1 MNISAQY
8 LTNVLK
14 EIMYVHGGDSMSNQ
28 KEENFKRLAEN
39 RTNKII
45 DMLHLLGNLSNTS
58 NYSYSEEQVKTI
70 FSAIEQELEIQRNTF
85 VTKQATKKKF
95 RL

>member
-1 MNISAQY
+1 
-8 LTNVLK
+8 
-14 EIMYVHGGDSMSNQ
+14 MSTQ

-58 NYSYSEEQVKTI
+58 NYSYSEEQVEAI
-70 FSAIEQELEIQRNTF
+70 FTAIGEEVEKQKNRFVVKQE
-85 VTKQATKKKF
+85 TKKKF

>member
-1 MNISAQY
+1 MSA
-8 LTNVLK
+8 
-14 EIMYVHGGDSMSNQ
+14 Q

-58 NYSYSEEQVKTI
+58 NYSYTEEQVDAIFNTI
-70 FSAIEQELEIQRNTF
+70 EEEVKIQREKF
-85 VTKQATKKKF
+85 SGKQEVKKKF

>member
-1 MNISAQY
+1 
-8 LTNVLK
+8 
-14 EIMYVHGGDSMSNQ
+14 MSNQ

-70 FSAIEQELEIQRNTF
+70 FSLLLSKQQRKNLDC
-85 VTKQATKKKF
+85 
-95 RL
+95 RGGI

>member
-1 MNISAQY
+1 MI
-8 LTNVLK
+8 L
-14 EIMYVHGGDSMSNQ
+14 YVHGGGKMSTQ

-58 NYSYSEEQVKTI
+58 NYSYSEEQVEAI
-70 FSAIEQELEIQRNTF
+70 FAAIEQELNEQKNRF
-85 VTKQATKKKF
+85 VAKQETKRKF

>member
-1 MNISAQY
+1 
-8 LTNVLK
+8 
-14 EIMYVHGGDSMSNQ
+14 MYVHGGDSMSNQ

-45 DMLHLLGNLSNTS
+45 DMLLLLGNLSNTS

-70 FSAIEQELEIQRNTF
+70 FSAIEQELEIQRNRF

>member
-1 MNISAQY
+1 MG
-8 LTNVLK
+8 T
-14 EIMYVHGGDSMSNQ
+14 Q
-28 KEENFKRLAEN
+28 KEDNFKRLAEN

-58 NYSYSEEQVKTI
+58 NYTYSEEQVETI
-70 FSAIEQELEIQRNTF
+70 FTAIEKELKVQKNRF
-85 VTKQATKKKF
+85 LTKQETRKKF

>member
-1 MNISAQY
+1 MI
-8 LTNVLK
+8 V
-14 EIMYVHGGDSMSNQ
+14 YVHGGDRMSSQ

-58 NYSYSEEQVKTI
+58 NYSYSEEQVETI
-70 FSAIEQELEIQRNTF
+70 FSAIEQELEVQKNRF
-85 VTKQATKKKF
+85 VTKQETKKKF

>member
-1 MNISAQY
+1 
-8 LTNVLK
+8 
-14 EIMYVHGGDSMSNQ
+14 MSTQ
-28 KEENFKRLAEN
+28 KEENFRRLAEN

-58 NYSYSEEQVKTI
+58 NYTYTEEQVEAI
-70 FSAIEQELEIQRNTF
+70 FTAIEQELNEQKNRF
-85 VTKQATKKKF
+85 VIKQEKKRKF

>member
-1 MNISAQY
+1 MVI
-8 LTNVLK
+8 V
-14 EIMYVHGGDSMSNQ
+14 YVHGGDRMSSQ

-58 NYSYSEEQVKTI
+58 NYSYSEKQVETI
-70 FSAIEQELEIQRNTF
+70 FSAIEQELEVQKNRF
-85 VTKQATKKKF
+85 VTKQETKKKF

>member
-1 MNISAQY
+1 
-8 LTNVLK
+8 
-14 EIMYVHGGDSMSNQ
+14 MYVHGGDSMSNQ

-58 NYSYSEEQVKTI
+58 NYSYYEEQVKTI
-70 FSAIEQELEIQRNTF
+70 FSAIEQELEIQRNRF

>member
-1 MNISAQY
+1 MYY
-8 LTNVLK
+8 LV
-14 EIMYVHGGDSMSNQ
+14 IFFVHGGDSMSTQ

-45 DMLHLLGNLSNTS
+45 DMLNLLGNLSNKS
-58 NYSYSEEQVKTI
+58 NYSYSEEQVDSI
-70 FSAIEQELEIQRNTF
+70 FDAIQNELDAQRNRF
-85 VTKQATKKKF
+85 AKKQETTRKF

>member
-1 MNISAQY
+1 
-8 LTNVLK
+8 
-14 EIMYVHGGDSMSNQ
+14 MSTQ
-28 KEENFKRLAEN
+28 KEENFKRIAEN

-58 NYSYSEEQVKTI
+58 NYSYSEEQVEAI
-70 FSAIEQELEIQRNTF
+70 FSAIEQELNEQKSRF
-85 VTKQATKKKF
+85 VVKQETKKKF

>member
-1 MNISAQY
+1 
-8 LTNVLK
+8 
-14 EIMYVHGGDSMSNQ
+14 MSNQ

-70 FSAIEQELEIQRNTF
+70 FSAIEQE
-85 VTKQATKKKF
+85 
-95 RL
+95 

>member
-1 MNISAQY
+1 
-8 LTNVLK
+8 
-14 EIMYVHGGDSMSNQ
+14 MSTQ
-28 KEENFKRLAEN
+28 KEENFRRLAEN

-58 NYSYSEEQVKTI
+58 NYTYTEEQVEAI
-70 FSAIEQELEIQRNTF
+70 FTAIEQELNEQKSRF
-85 VTKQATKKKF
+85 VIKQETKRKF

>member
-1 MNISAQY
+1 
-8 LTNVLK
+8 
-14 EIMYVHGGDSMSNQ
+14 MSNQ

-45 DMLHLLGNLSNTS
+45 DMLHLLGNLSN
-58 NYSYSEEQVKTI
+58 YSYSEEQVKTI
-70 FSAIEQELEIQRNTF
+70 FSAIEQELEIQRNRF